1 MAQERTCVL
10 SLAGFDPSGGAGL
23 LADIKTFEQH
33 KVYGLSIST
42 ANTLQTENK
51 FHSIEWEKIESVL
64 NALNVMLSSY
74 SIEVIKI
81 GIVPSFDY
89 LSQLVNHI
97 KNKNAEI
104 KIVVDPII
112 KSSTGFDFQKTIDKE
127 ELISVLKNIYLITP
141 NMQEAMLLTNTNDS
155 KEAAKQLSEH
165 CNVLLKGGHN
175 EKKVGV
181 DYLYKHGD
189 CIELK
194 PTLNNLSAKHGSGC
208 VLSAA
213 IVSNLAL
220 GIDLKTACIE
230 AKKYVEHFLN
240 SNKSLLGFHHV

>member
-1 MAQERTCVL
+1 MASETTCVL

-33 KVYGLSIST
+33 KVYGLSVST
-42 ANTLQTENK
+42 ATTLQTENK
-51 FHSIEWEKIESVL
+51 FYSVEWEKIETVLKSVD
-64 NALNVMLSSY
+64 VMLDSY
-74 SIEVIKI
+74 TIQVIKI

-89 LSQLVNHI
+89 LFQLVRHI
-97 KNKNAEI
+97 KSKNAEI
-104 KIVVDPII
+104 KIVLDPII
-112 KSSTGFDFQKTIDKE
+112 KSSTGFDFQKTIDQKE
-127 ELISVLKNIYLITP
+127 LVSVLKNIYLITP
-141 NMQEAMLLTNTNDS
+141 NVQEAIQLTNTNDS
-155 KEAAKQLSEH
+155 KEAAKLLSEY

-175 EKKVGV
+175 KSEIGV
-181 DYLYKHGD
+181 DYLYANGN

-194 PTLNNLSAKHGSGC
+194 PTMTDLHAKHGSGC

-220 GIDLKTACIE
+220 RKDLKNACID
-230 AKKYVEHFLN
+230 AKKYVEQFLN

>member
-1 MAQERTCVL
+1 
-10 SLAGFDPSGGAGL
+10 
-23 LADIKTFEQH
+23 
-33 KVYGLSIST
+33 
-42 ANTLQTENK
+42 
-51 FHSIEWEKIESVL
+51 
-64 NALNVMLSSY
+64 
-74 SIEVIKI
+74 
-81 GIVPSFDY
+81 
-89 LSQLVNHI
+89 
-97 KNKNAEI
+97 
-104 KIVVDPII
+104 
-112 KSSTGFDFQKTIDKE
+112 
-127 ELISVLKNIYLITP
+127 
-141 NMQEAMLLTNTNDS
+141 MLLTNTNDS

-181 DYLYKHGD
+181 DYLYTNGD

-220 GIDLKTACIE
+220 GHDLKAACIKS
-230 AKKYVEHFLN
+230 KKYVEQFLN

>member
-1 MAQERTCVL
+1 MQSERKYVM
-10 SLAGFDPSGGAGL
+10 SIAGFDPSGGAGL
-23 LADIKTFEQH
+23 LADIKTFEQF
-33 KVYGLSIST
+33 KVYGLSVST
-42 ANTLQTENK
+42 ANTLQTEDK
-51 FHSIEWEKIESVL
+51 FYSVEWEKIETGLKSVDVL
-64 NALNVMLSSY
+64 LDSY
-74 SIEVIKI
+74 PVEIIKI
-81 GIVPSFDY
+81 GIVPSFEY

-97 KNKNAEI
+97 KSKNSEI
-104 KIVVDPII
+104 KIVLDPII
-112 KSSTGFDFQKTIDKE
+112 KSSTGFDFQKTIDKK

-141 NMQEAMLLTNTNDS
+141 NMQEAMLLTNTKSS
-155 KEAAKQLSEH
+155 KEAAKQIAEH

-175 EKKVGV
+175 DEEIGV
-181 DYLYKHGD
+181 DYLYTNEG

-220 GIDLKTACIE
+220 GFDLKKSCIE
-230 AKKYVEHFLN
+230 AKKYVEQFLN